1 MKRLCAVLL
10 LLLAIF
16 AMPSAAVAQDIV
28 IGGKDITADTIK
40 EGVGEKGFDW
50 LKDKAKDA
58 GKDWLF
64 ETGQSPTMR
73 EILDAALKRAN
84 GEGNDKRPLCQGAV
98 MGKASSILTNLNY
111 KTNVQLGGKL
121 ALETGAKMISL
132 ASGFGAAA
140 GEGGTINWL
149 IGQYA
154 DGAKDQAKDSAF
166 DAIKKLF
173 TDEKKPQFELFEAEG
188 KDGKCDYK
196 LRAVWD
202 IVHGTYQVFIS
213 GDCHCEMVGNVGVAP
228 QRLGKWW
235 ISFEG
240 RLRVTVDKTKKEKAI
255 KWVVLDVKKIDFD
268 AQCDCS
274 KRELKKP
281 FTETQTACPPPVK
294 GLTAEERAKIQADID
309 SKTAARKE
317 IADKLKDAAAEQ
329 NAAKDNLAYDKA
341 HPKSDPAAQ
350 KRELEKDQ
358 KRIDEAKAKEYEL
371 QAEDAKLL
379 KEINDLKKKLESG
392 TGAAPAPPPAKS
404 SSGVGYEGDPF
415 AMRILDAHNAER
427 AAFGAPPLQW
437 DGVLAANARG
447 FADQLAGTGQLAH
460 ASRTG
465 RGVEREN
472 INQGMVGWNTERMMD
487 NWLRERANFV
497 PGAFPNVSRTGRW
510 DDVGHYSQIVWPTT
524 VAVGCGLATGSG
536 FQWLVCRYSPGGNR
550 DGEMVGVPPPPEL
563 VAIEPC

>member
-1 MKRLCAVLL
+1 MKRPCAILL
-10 LLLAIF
+10 LMLAIL
-16 AMPSAAVAQDIV
+16 AVTPVAAAQDIV
-28 IGGKDITADTIK
+28 IGGKDITPETIK
-40 EGVGEKGFDW
+40 EGVSEKGVDW

-58 GKDWLF
+58 GKEWIF

-98 MGKASSILTNLNY
+98 MGKASSILTNLSY

-140 GEGGTINWL
+140 GEGGAINWL

-154 DGAKDQAKDSAF
+154 DAAKDQAKDSAF

-202 IVHGTYQVFIS
+202 IVHGTYRVFIS

-240 RLRVTVDKTKKEKAI
+240 RVKVTVDATKKPKAI
-255 KWVVLDVKKIDFD
+255 KWVVLDVKKMDFD

-281 FTETQTACPPPVK
+281 FEEKQAACPVPGK
-294 GLTAEERAKIQADID
+294 GLTAEERAKIQAEID
-309 SKTAARKE
+309 AKAAELAKFEQRFRQLYAELGGAKSSGNADLIKE
-317 IADKLKDAAAEQ
+317 AEDKIKEASAEEAKLK
-329 NAAKDNLAYDKA
+329 
-341 HPKSDPAAQ
+341 
-350 KRELEKDQ
+350 
-358 KRIDEAKAKEYEL
+358 KEVS
-371 QAEDAKLL
+371 
-379 KEINDLKKKLESG
+379 DLKKKLESG
-392 TGAAPAPPPAKS
+392 KGATSPAPPAKS
-404 SSGVGYEGDPF
+404 SSGVSHQGDPF
-415 AMRILDAHNAER
+415 AKRILDVHNAER

-447 FADQLAGTGQLAH
+447 FAEQLARTGRLAH
-460 ASRTG
+460 ASRAG
-465 RGVEREN
+465 RGDEREN
-472 INQGMVGWNTERMMD
+472 VNQGMIGWNTDRMMA

-510 DDVGHYSQIVWPTT
+510 DDVGHYSQIIWPTT
-524 VAVGCGLATGSG
+524 EEVGCGLAAGNG

-550 DGEMVGVPPPPEL
+550 DGKTVGIPPPPEL
-563 VAIEPC
+563 VAVEPC

>member
-1 MKRLCAVLL
+1 MNRLCAVLL
-10 LLLAIF
+10 LIVAIV
-16 AMPSAAVAQDIV
+16 ATPPAGTAQDIV
-28 IGGKDITADTIK
+28 IGGKDITPETIK
-40 EGVGEKGFDW
+40 EGVSEKGVDW

-58 GKDWLF
+58 GKDWIF

-140 GEGGTINWL
+140 GEGGAINWL

-154 DGAKDQAKDSAF
+154 DAAKDQAKDSAF

-202 IVHGTYQVFIS
+202 IVHGTYRVFIS

-240 RLRVTVDKTKKEKAI
+240 RVKVTVDATKKPKAI
-255 KWVVLDVKKIDFD
+255 KWVVLDVKKMDFD

-281 FTETQTACPPPVK
+281 FEEKQAACPAPGK
-294 GLTAEERAKIQADID
+294 GLTAEERANIQSEID
-309 SKTAARKE
+309 AKTAARKE
-317 IADKLKDAAAEQ
+317 IADKLRDTAGDVQAAES
-329 NAAKDNLAYDKA
+329 ALAYDKA
-341 HPKSDPAAQ
+341 HPKSSPEAQ
-350 KRELEKDQ
+350 KQELEKDQ
-358 KRIDEAKAKEYEL
+358 KRIDAAKAKEYEL

-379 KEINDLKKKLESG
+379 KEINDLKKRLASSG
-392 TGAAPAPPPAKS
+392 GGASPPAKS
-404 SSGVGYEGDPF
+404 SSGVSYEGDPF
-415 AMRILDAHNAER
+415 AMRILNVHNAER
-427 AAFGAPPLQW
+427 AAFGAQPLEW
-437 DGVLAANARG
+437 SPALAANARG
-447 FADQLAGTGQLAH
+447 HAEEMARTGRLAH
-460 ASRTG
+460 ASRAG
-465 RGVEREN
+465 RGDEREN
-472 INQGMVGWNTERMMD
+472 VNQGMIGWNTDRMMA
-487 NWLRERANFV
+487 NWLRERTNFV

-510 DDVGHYSQIVWPTT
+510 DDVGHFSQIIWPTT
-524 VAVGCGLATGSG
+524 EEVGCGLAAGNG

-550 DGEMVGVPPPPEL
+550 DGKTVGVPPPPEL
-563 VAIEPC
+563 VAVEPC